1 MPVLGVITKQGPRP
15 ACRESNEMSD
25 LMGSRHEALVRAVVF
40 DVGGVLLT
48 LGEWE
53 YRREIARRMGLDDL
67 PVEYEKS
74 VPLLQRGEMAEEE
87 LWFRI
92 AGKPVAGNAFDD
104 AWLAH
109 FPPVPEM
116 LALGGA
122 AQAGGPN
129 RYPLQY
135 ADIARAADAQ
145 NGVFGGIRAGSV
157 LVRDR
162 LPETRGGGISVGAG
176 ATGASGGGRGVRG
189 RRSRVR
195 KGRLG
200 AGHPCDTSSRRL
212 GGDPTGSG
220 GFCQGNEVG
229 RLAWLAVLVFQEMLR
244 VERRLKKV

>member
-1 MPVLGVITKQGPRP
+1 
-15 ACRESNEMSD
+15 MSD

-116 LALGGA
+116 LALG
-122 AQAGGPN
+122 QE
-129 RYPLQY
+129 L
-135 ADIARAADAQ
+135 
-145 NGVFGGIRAGSV
+145 
-157 LVRDR
+157 
-162 LPETRGGGISVGAG
+162 
-176 ATGASGGGRGVRG
+176 
-189 RRSRVR
+189 
-195 KGRLG
+195 
-200 AGHPCDTSSRRL
+200 RRL
-212 GGDPTGSG
+212 GVRTAILSNTQTSHVRLMRRMGFLEGFEPVAFSCEIGYRKPEAGAFRWVLERLGLPGEAVAYVDDVPEYVKAASELGIHAILHRGDLEATRRAVV
-220 GFCQGNEVG
+220 GFVRGMRSAG
-229 RLAWLAVLVFQEMLR
+229 
-244 VERRLKKV
+244 